1 MGCAEIRG
9 LQTSVGDVKRVWFRS
24 RIWCFRKQAAECLT
38 DSDSRFWAEGELRG
52 GHEEEVSIIPGVRAT
67 FETLICETSCRD
79 EIRMT
84 SSRLTAHPGESHQT
98 ADYQERSGSGSRRVP
113 FRGPICAS
121 SGAEDAF
128 LKGRTPEAVG
138 PCPPAIARSWSAIR
152 PSRPT
157 RRPAPAGG
165 PAGRSRCATGPR
177 AASGRRGV
185 FSAATMARIDRPS
198 DLSVSTSA
206 MVRVARPGRRPAA
219 RRRPW
224 PGRRGHGP
232 TVRNPGGRRHFY
244 G

>member
-157 RRPAPAGG
+157 RRPAP
-165 PAGRSRCATGPR
+165 PEDPLDGRDVPLAPVPR
-177 AASGRRGV
+177 RDAVRRVQRGDDG
-185 FSAATMARIDRPS
+185 TDRQAIRS
-198 DLSVSTSA
+198 EREHVGDG
-206 MVRVARPGRRPAA
+206 RVARPGRRPAA

-232 TVRNPGGRRHFY
+232 TVRNPGGR
-244 G
+244 